1 MEEGEK
7 TCSKDQQVNYLVI
20 SGYTRVCAA
29 IDFTVIYY
37 DYSVA

>member
-20 SGYTRVCAA
+20 SGIFIYTRVCAA

-37 DYSVA
+37 D